1 MTMKQIL
8 VTGSSGFIGKEL
20 FRFLKESQFKL
31 LPLSHQDI
39 AAYQNNNELFPAK
52 QLSDIAGIIN
62 LAGVSISQRWNE
74 KNKALILESRLNTTR
89 FLVDSLQRAKDLQ
102 LPIPSVFINASGIGY
117 YGISPAG
124 IQTEASPPGS
134 DFLASVC
141 QQWEQTALQAE
152 RLGIRTVLCRFGVVL
167 GVSGGALPRMALP
180 FHWGVGGT
188 IGNGNQHLSWIHL
201 QDLLQIL
208 QLALTSSSLQGAYN
222 LTSPHPISMR
232 QFAASLGKQLKKPA
246 WTRLPGTAAKL
257 LLGEMAEA
265 ILLADQ
271 QVLPQRLL
279 AEGFQFQFPDLT
291 SALADLYPDSKT
303 QE

>member
-1 MTMKQIL
+1 MKQIL

-20 FRFLKESQFKL
+20 FRFLNQSQFKL
-31 LPLSHQDI
+31 IPLSHQDI
-39 AAYQNNNELFPAK
+39 AAYQSRNEVFPAK
-52 QLSDIAGIIN
+52 ELSDISGIIN

-74 KNKALILESRLNTTR
+74 KTKARILESRLSTTR
-89 FLVDSLQRAKDLQ
+89 FLVDSLQCAKELQ
-102 LPIPSVFINASGIGY
+102 FPIPSVFINASGIGY
-117 YGISPAG
+117 YGIAPTG
-124 IQTEASPPGS
+124 IQTEASPPGT

-141 QQWEQTALQAE
+141 QHWEQAALHAE
-152 RLGIRTVLCRFGVVL
+152 RLGIRTVIGRFGVVL
-167 GVSGGALPRMALP
+167 GTSGGALPRMALP

-188 IGNGNQHLSWIHL
+188 IGDGTQHLSWIHL

-222 LTSPHPISMR
+222 FTSPNPVPMC
-232 QFAASLGKQLKKPA
+232 QFAAFLGKQLKKPA

-279 AEGFQFQFPDLT
+279 DAGFQFQFPDLA

>member
-1 MTMKQIL
+1 MKQIL

-20 FRFLKESQFKL
+20 FRFLNKNQFKL
-31 LPLSHQDI
+31 TPLSHQDI
-39 AAYQNNNELFPAK
+39 LAYQNRNELFPAK
-52 QLSDIAGIIN
+52 ELATIDGIIN

-74 KNKALILESRLNTTR
+74 KNKARILESRLNTTR
-89 FLVDSLQRAKDLQ
+89 FLVESLQHATELQ
-102 LPIPSVFINASGIGY
+102 LPVPSVFINASGIGY

-124 IQTEASPPGS
+124 VQTEASPPGT

-141 QQWEQTALQAE
+141 QQWEQAALHAE
-152 RLGIRTVLCRFGVVL
+152 RLGIRTVIGRFGVVL
-167 GVSGGALPRMALP
+167 GTSGGALPRMALP

-188 IGNGNQHLSWIHL
+188 IGDGSQYMSWIHIK
-201 QDLLQIL
+201 DLLQAL
-208 QLALTSSSLQGAYN
+208 QLALTSNSMKGSYN
-222 LTSPHPISMR
+222 FTSPHPVRMK
-232 QFAASLGKQLKKPA
+232 QFAVSLGKQLKKPV
-246 WTRLPGTAAKL
+246 WLRLPGAAAKV

-279 AEGFQFQFPDLT
+279 KAGFQFQFPDLAN
-291 SALADLYPDSKT
+291 ALADLYPDSKI

>member
-1 MTMKQIL
+1 MKQIL
-8 VTGSSGFIGKEL
+8 VTGSGGFIGKEL
-20 FRFLKESQFKL
+20 FRFLNQSQFKL
-31 LPLSHQDI
+31 IPLSHQDI
-39 AAYQNNNELFPAK
+39 AAYQNRNELFPAK
-52 QLSDIAGIIN
+52 ELAGIDGIIN

-74 KNKALILESRLNTTR
+74 KNKARILESRLNTTR
-89 FLVDSLQRAKDLQ
+89 FLVDSLQHAKDVQ
-102 LPIPSVFINASGIGY
+102 LPVPSVFINASGIGY

-124 IQTEASPPGS
+124 IQTEESPSGT

-141 QQWEQTALQAE
+141 QQWEQAALHAE
-152 RLGIRTVLCRFGVVL
+152 RLGIRTVIGRFGVVL
-167 GVSGGALPRMALP
+167 GTSGGALPRMALP

-188 IGNGNQHLSWIHL
+188 IGDGNQHLSWIHL
-201 QDLLQIL
+201 QDLLQVL
-208 QLALTSSSLQGAYN
+208 QLTLNSSSLKGAYN
-222 LTSPHPISMR
+222 LTSPHPVPMR

-279 AEGFQFQFPDLT
+279 AEGFQFQFPDLA

>member
-1 MTMKQIL
+1 MKQIL

-102 LPIPSVFINASGIGY
+102 FPIPSVFINASGIGY
-117 YGISPAG
+117 YGIAPTG
-124 IQTEASPPGS
+124 VQTEASPPGT

-141 QQWEQTALQAE
+141 QQWEQAALHAE
-152 RLGIRTVLCRFGVVL
+152 RLGIRTVIGRFGVVL
-167 GVSGGALPRMALP
+167 GTSGGALPRMALP

-188 IGNGNQHLSWIHL
+188 IGDGTQHLSWIHL
-201 QDLLQIL
+201 QDLLQAL

-222 LTSPHPISMR
+222 FTSPNPVPMR
-232 QFAASLGKQLKKPA
+232 QFAAFLGKQLKKPA

-279 AEGFQFQFPDLT
+279 EAGFQFQFPDLA
-291 SALADLYPDSKT
+291 SALADLYPARK
-303 QE
+303 

>member
-1 MTMKQIL
+1 MKQIL

-20 FRFLKESQFKL
+20 FRFLNQSQFKL
-31 LPLSHQDI
+31 IPLSHQDI
-39 AAYQNNNELFPAK
+39 AAYQSRNEVFPAK
-52 QLSDIAGIIN
+52 ELSDISGIIN

-74 KNKALILESRLNTTR
+74 KTKARILESRLSTTR
-89 FLVDSLQRAKDLQ
+89 FLVDSLQCAKELQ

-117 YGISPAG
+117 YGIAPTG
-124 IQTEASPPGS
+124 VQTEASPPGT

-141 QQWEQTALQAE
+141 QQWEQAALHAE
-152 RLGIRTVLCRFGVVL
+152 RLGIRTVIGRFGVVL
-167 GVSGGALPRMALP
+167 GTSGGALPRMALP

-188 IGNGNQHLSWIHL
+188 IGDGTQHLSWIHL
-201 QDLLQIL
+201 QDLLQAL

-222 LTSPHPISMR
+222 FTSPSPVPMR
-232 QFAASLGKQLKKPA
+232 QFAAFLGKQLKKPA